1 MTSSKDEIGEP
12 DFQYFISD
20 DEDWKKSKVNGSAVV
35 VLSSGESDTDI
46 KGSCSDAKIKAT
58 AVVILDSDE
67 SDTDMKFL
75 HNKVKLEGPAVVI
88 LDSDE
93 SDKDIKGSHNESEV
107 KVPKMEDVKE
117 FIKKDQIEPNPPEK
131 RIMYFGDLPYLE
143 TKINPTKSEILN
155 SIHSDN
161 ETVIG
166 EVPIR
171 CQKNAIFIVNTS
183 KLDDPNDI
191 LADDNG
197 CYKNNGC
204 TYNLLTAYDETLN
217 DDDEIHLTAL
227 PRSKHQLDRKLQ
239 SNQYLV
245 RTTFYR
251 NASCKDF
258 TRKIYDVRHKDGLFS
273 NRLLQYKFEGPE
285 RDFDVTHHQNSK
297 KNFNPHARKAELSQ
311 RKRRLPL
318 LSVEQQQVHLYY
330 MTVSL
335 RKLGD
340 S

>member
-1 MTSSKDEIGEP
+1 
-12 DFQYFISD
+12 
-20 DEDWKKSKVNGSAVV
+20 
-35 VLSSGESDTDI
+35 
-46 KGSCSDAKIKAT
+46 
-58 AVVILDSDE
+58 
-67 SDTDMKFL
+67 
-75 HNKVKLEGPAVVI
+75 
-88 LDSDE
+88 
-93 SDKDIKGSHNESEV
+93 
-107 KVPKMEDVKE
+107 KMEDVKE

-245 RTTFYR
+245 R
-251 NASCKDF
+251 
-258 TRKIYDVRHKDGLFS
+258 
-273 NRLLQYKFEGPE
+273 
-285 RDFDVTHHQNSK
+285 
-297 KNFNPHARKAELSQ
+297 
-311 RKRRLPL
+311 
-318 LSVEQQQVHLYY
+318 
-330 MTVSL
+330 
-335 RKLGD
+335 
-340 S
+340 